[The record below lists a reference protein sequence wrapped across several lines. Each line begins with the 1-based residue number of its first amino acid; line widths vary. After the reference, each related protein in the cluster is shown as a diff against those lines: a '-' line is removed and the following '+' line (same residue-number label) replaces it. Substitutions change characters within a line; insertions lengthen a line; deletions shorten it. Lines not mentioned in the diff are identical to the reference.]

1 MEIEVVIRQPGF
13 PDRVIPLSEG
23 RVRMGRADD
32 NEIVLSDVGVSR
44 RHAQIVVANDEVTIE
59 DLGSGNGTYYF
70 GHRVKS
76 QLVRDQDEVVI
87 DPFVLQFQ
95 IKGGPQI
102 APPALADQPLV
113 DGPRLEVVVGNG
125 IVGTTFPIVDG
136 QLTIGRAEDRDVV
149 VPDAA
154 SSRHHCQ
161 ITQEGSE
168 FVLHDNGSANGV
180 FVNAVR
186 VRECTLSNGDLVR
199 IGNTE
204 LRFVHPGASLAPTK
218 DLADPSAWGNE
229 PSVAGA
235 IPIDEPLQ
243 KPARPYEEEDDGEE
257 EAPGGP
263 NTMVV
268 GAAVAGVVVVVVGA
282 VAALLVVV
290 AAVWFMQA
298 RDVTV
303 ADIPERAPT
312 WTLELPALPA
322 KSDQELIA
330 EGTAAAGQ
338 GDYRGTLE
346 ALYRVLQ
353 AKPGDPTAKKFSA
366 FAGEMLVIENLGI
379 ELGERSQARQAR
391 DRERDS
397 LLRRLER
404 APRSRRGDILRSLE
418 NDFREDPVVMKH
430 TEDNPDLYRQGT
442 WSLTNEQINQRDQLE
457 KMKREVETEQYS
469 KAIRTGRRL
478 LEDSKEP
485 EVRTP
490 TLEQLA
496 LAEAAL
502 AEKVEQAWRAGV
514 VAEALGQKDVA
525 IEDFTRILTIDEYNR
540 SAELR
545 LEALRSRP

>member
-23 RVRMGRADD
+23 RVRLGRADD

-44 RHAQIVVANDEVTIE
+44 RHAQIVVSGGQVSIE

-76 QLVRDQDEVVI
+76 QPVRDQDEVVI

-95 IKGGPQI
+95 IQGGQEL
-102 APPALADQPLV
+102 ASPAVADQASE
-113 DGPRLEVVVGNG
+113 GPRLEVVVGNG

-136 QLTIGRAEDRDVV
+136 RLTIGRAEDRDVV

-204 LRFVHPGASLAPTK
+204 LRFVHPNAALAPTR
-218 DLADPSAWGNE
+218 DLGDPAGWSAE
-229 PSVAGA
+229 PSPAGS
-235 IPIDEPLQ
+235 IPIDEP
-243 KPARPYEEEDDGEE
+243 ADYDDYEEE
-257 EAPGGP
+257 AAAGGS

-268 GAAVAGVVVVVVGA
+268 GAAVAGVLVVAVGA
-282 VAALLVVV
+282 VAALLVLVGV
-290 AAVWFMQA
+290 VWFMRA
-298 RDVTV
+298 GPVEV
-303 ADIPERAPT
+303 VELPERAPT

-330 EGTAAAGQ
+330 EGTEAAAQ
-338 GDYRGTLE
+338 TDYRGTLE

-366 FAGEMLVIENLGI
+366 FAGEMLVIETLDDV
-379 ELGERSQARQAR
+379 LDERARAEKKRADRR
-391 DRERDS
+391 DV
-397 LLRRLER
+397 LLARLER
-404 APRSRRGDILRSLE
+404 APRSRRGDLLRTLE
-418 NDFREDPVVMKH
+418 NDYREDPVVLKH
-430 TEDNPDLYRQGT
+430 TEENPELYRQGT
-442 WSLTNEQINQRDQLE
+442 WSLTNEQLNQRDQLE
-457 KMKREVETEQYS
+457 KMRREVESRQYA
-469 KAIRTGRRL
+469 KAVRTGRRL
-478 LEDSKEP
+478 LEDSKEV
-485 EVRTP
+485 EVRAG
-490 TLEQLA
+490 TLEQLDLAEVA
-496 LAEAAL
+496 LADTVA
-502 AEKVEQAWRAGV
+502 QAWRAGV
-514 VAEALGQKDVA
+514 MAEALGDKKLA
-525 IEDFTRILTIDEYNR
+525 IEDFTRLLTIDEYNR

-545 LEALRSRP
+545 LEALRARP